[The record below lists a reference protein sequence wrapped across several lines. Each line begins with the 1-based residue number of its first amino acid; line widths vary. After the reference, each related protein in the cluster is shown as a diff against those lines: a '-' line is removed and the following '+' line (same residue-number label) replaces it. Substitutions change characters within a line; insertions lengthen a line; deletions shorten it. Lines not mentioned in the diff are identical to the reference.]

1 MARFSLLD
9 GFPPD
14 AEARDRA
21 RWERVRL
28 SLTPCLLPCPRKTY
42 PLLSGSMQARKTEM
56 TKTVRTRYTLEFKEA
71 VRLVHGGQ
79 SIAAAARTLGV
90 VEQTLF
96 NWVKAD
102 RLGKLTGADS
112 KAVSA
117 EQMEISRL
125 RAELARVKME
135 RDILGKATASFAKRR
150 AEVRLHSPQP
160 PGVADLC
167 AVPSPAGQHHRLP
180 RKFCSYIQPIPAEPF
195 TQHPPP

>member
-1 MARFSLLD
+1 
-9 GFPPD
+9 
-14 AEARDRA
+14 
-21 RWERVRL
+21 
-28 SLTPCLLPCPRKTY
+28 
-42 PLLSGSMQARKTEM
+42 M

-112 KAVSA
+112 KAVSV

-135 RDILGKATASFAKRR
+135 RDILGKATAYFAK
-150 AEVRLHSPQP
+150 AHS
-160 PGVADLC
+160 
-167 AVPSPAGQHHRLP
+167 
-180 RKFCSYIQPIPAEPF
+180 
-195 TQHPPP
+195 